1 MLENVQV
8 GDTLIL
14 NGRGRASDAHIVKV
28 DRLTKTQIII
38 NSNRFRKFDGRVVG
52 GGSIWNS
59 LSVTI
64 PREGEIKKI
73 QEARLR
79 LQLEHSINDAC
90 QIQLVRKMSLDT
102 LQQLSK
108 ILENQ

>member
-14 NGRGRASDAHIVKV
+14 SGRHTSRAVKV
-28 DRLTKTQIII
+28 DRLTKTQIVIDL
-38 NSNRFRKFDGRVVG
+38 NKFRKSDGQIVG
-52 GGSIWNS
+52 GSDWFI

-64 PREGEIKKI
+64 PEEGEIKKI
-73 QEARLR
+73 QEARIR
-79 LQLEHSINDAC
+79 LNLEHYINDAC

-102 LQQLSK
+102 LQRLDK
-108 ILENQ
+108 ILEGQ